1 MNVDTNKN
9 TGGETGYTVK
19 GYDNIAINALN
30 MLRNCKYLEEI
41 AKKRDIPAKDYE
53 AALDFFDKW
62 SETPPDI
69 PEIAVYLLELC
80 ICAYHAGAE
89 RGRQDCQSK

>member
-41 AKKRDIPAKDYE
+41 AKKRDTLWRKI
-53 AALDFFDKW
+53 
-62 SETPPDI
+62 SIST
-69 PEIAVYLLELC
+69 V
-80 ICAYHAGAE
+80 
-89 RGRQDCQSK
+89 SN